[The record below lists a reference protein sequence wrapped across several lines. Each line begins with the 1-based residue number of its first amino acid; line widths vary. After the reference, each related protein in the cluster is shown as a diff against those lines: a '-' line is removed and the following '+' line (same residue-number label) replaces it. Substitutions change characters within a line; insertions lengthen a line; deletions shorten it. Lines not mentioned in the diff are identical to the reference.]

1 MLLVFGI
8 ALVIAGI
15 VLLAVTQIVL
25 WKKIKKFNEKW
36 EDEQNESPNCRCIVP
51 NNVSRCTYCGYDFMS
66 GSAKTLTIEEAYKFK
81 TYDYD
86 YNCDNYA
93 DEFYAYDD
101 YYNCENYKT
110 ENASAYRRETDDN
123 SPIMLISAL
132 MLLVATLLLLSVVA
146 III

>member
-1 MLLVFGI
+1 M
-8 ALVIAGI
+8 
-15 VLLAVTQIVL
+15 
-25 WKKIKKFNEKW
+25 KC
-36 EDEQNESPNCRCIVP
+36 PNCRCIVP

-101 YYNCENYKT
+101 QYNCENYKT

>member
-1 MLLVFGI
+1 M
-8 ALVIAGI
+8 
-15 VLLAVTQIVL
+15 
-25 WKKIKKFNEKW
+25 KC
-36 EDEQNESPNCRCIVP
+36 PNCRCIVP

-93 DEFYAYDD
+93 DEF
-101 YYNCENYKT
+101 
-110 ENASAYRRETDDN
+110 ASVYRRETDDN

-132 MLLVATLLLLSVVA
+132 MLLAATLLLLSVVA

>member
-25 WKKIKKFNEKW
+25 WKKLMRNGRTSRMKC
-36 EDEQNESPNCRCIVP
+36 PNCRCIVP

>member
-1 MLLVFGI
+1 M
-8 ALVIAGI
+8 
-15 VLLAVTQIVL
+15 
-25 WKKIKKFNEKW
+25 KC
-36 EDEQNESPNCRCIVP
+36 PNCRCIVP

-93 DEFYAYDD
+93 DE
-101 YYNCENYKT
+101 
-110 ENASAYRRETDDN
+110 NASAYRRETDDN

>member
-25 WKKIKKFNEKW
+25 WKKIKSLMRNGRTSRMKC
-36 EDEQNESPNCRCIVP
+36 PNCRCIVP

-123 SPIMLISAL
+123 SPIMLILHLCSL
-132 MLLVATLLLLSVVA
+132 WRHCCC
-146 III
+146 

>member
-1 MLLVFGI
+1 M
-8 ALVIAGI
+8 
-15 VLLAVTQIVL
+15 
-25 WKKIKKFNEKW
+25 KC
-36 EDEQNESPNCRCIVP
+36 PNCRCIVP

-101 YYNCENYKT
+101 YYNCESYKQKM
-110 ENASAYRRETDDN
+110 RLRTDGK
-123 SPIMLISAL
+123 L
-132 MLLVATLLLLSVVA
+132 MITVRLC
-146 III
+146 

>member
-25 WKKIKKFNEKW
+25 WKKIKKFNEEWRMSRMKC
-36 EDEQNESPNCRCIVP
+36 PNCRCIVP
-51 NNVSRCTYCGYDFMS
+51 NNVSRCTYRGYDFMS

-132 MLLVATLLLLSVVA
+132 MLPAATLLLLSVVA

>member
-1 MLLVFGI
+1 M
-8 ALVIAGI
+8 
-15 VLLAVTQIVL
+15 
-25 WKKIKKFNEKW
+25 KC
-36 EDEQNESPNCRCIVP
+36 PNCRCIVP

-86 YNCDNYA
+86 YNCDDYA

-101 YYNCENYKT
+101 YNCENYKT

-132 MLLVATLLLLSVVA
+132 MLLAATLLLLSVVA

>member
-1 MLLVFGI
+1 M
-8 ALVIAGI
+8 
-15 VLLAVTQIVL
+15 
-25 WKKIKKFNEKW
+25 KC
-36 EDEQNESPNCRCIVP
+36 PNCRCIVP

-86 YNCDNYA
+86 YNC
-93 DEFYAYDD
+93 
-101 YYNCENYKT
+101 KT

>member
-1 MLLVFGI
+1 M
-8 ALVIAGI
+8 
-15 VLLAVTQIVL
+15 
-25 WKKIKKFNEKW
+25 KC
-36 EDEQNESPNCRCIVP
+36 PNCRCIVP

-81 TYDYD
+81 TYDY
-86 YNCDNYA
+86 
-93 DEFYAYDD
+93 

-110 ENASAYRRETDDN
+110 ENASVYRQETDDN

-132 MLLVATLLLLSVVA
+132 MLLAATLLLLSVVA

>member
-1 MLLVFGI
+1 M
-8 ALVIAGI
+8 
-15 VLLAVTQIVL
+15 
-25 WKKIKKFNEKW
+25 KC
-36 EDEQNESPNCRCIVP
+36 PNCRCIVP

-66 GSAKTLTIEEAYKFK
+66 GSAKTLT
-81 TYDYD
+81 
-86 YNCDNYA
+86 NNYA